1 MKKALS
7 LILALVMIMAVV
19 PVNSF
24 AAGED
29 KLVKN
34 IELTLNPRVA
44 GKNGSDIL
52 ENITLNGNGVF
63 IDENS
68 IRATFLSEPFGLVEE
83 VDVFEE
89 GKRYTVKFN
98 LYAEE
103 GYLLPFVTDS
113 VNVSYKVL
121 KSTGTV
127 DGGFDFTAENPYD
140 DEHAEYYTV
149 LIYFYAEE
157 AEPSG
162 IVGIIAR
169 FFEAIANFF
178 RTLFGF
184 RTYNETFVF

>member
-7 LILALVMIMAVV
+7 LILALVMIMAIV
-19 PVNSF
+19 PLNSF
-24 AAGED
+24 AVNED
-29 KLVKN
+29 KLIKN
-34 IELTLNPRVA
+34 IELTLDPRVA
-44 GKNGSDIL
+44 GKNGSDIFEYL
-52 ENITLNGNGVF
+52 TISGNGAV
-63 IDENS
+63 IDESS

-89 GKRYTVKFN
+89 GKRYTVKLN

-103 GYLLPFVTDS
+103 GYLLPFVTEN
-113 VNVSYKVL
+113 VNISYKVL

-162 IVGIIAR
+162 LAGIIAR
-169 FFEAIANFF
+169 FFESIANFF
-178 RTLFGF
+178 RKLFGF
-184 RTYNETFVF
+184 RTYNETFVI

>member
-52 ENITLNGNGVF
+52 ENITLNGNGVV